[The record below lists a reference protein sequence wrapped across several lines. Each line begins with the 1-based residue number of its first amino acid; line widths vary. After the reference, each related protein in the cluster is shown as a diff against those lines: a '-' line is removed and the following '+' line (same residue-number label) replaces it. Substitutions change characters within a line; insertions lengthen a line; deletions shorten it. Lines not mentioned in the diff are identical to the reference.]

1 MIELLSLVVAGAV
14 SGGLYAVMASGL
26 VLTYQASGIFNLG
39 HGAIAFTT
47 AITYY
52 VLHQPDAA
60 GGLGLPIVPAA
71 LISVGVVAPLL
82 GILLDVALFRRLASA
97 PEAARL
103 VGSIGVLIALP
114 AAALLLIE
122 VLNLVFDAGLPAI
135 GGDSGV
141 APPGIGPTPPESY
154 TITRGVAV
162 SSDQL
167 AVLLAAALT
176 AGGLW
181 FLLRRTRLG
190 LETRAG
196 VDRASLAGLRG
207 IDTDRSSRIV
217 WGLTS
222 MLAGLAGVL
231 IAPLFDLSAITFHM
245 IVFTSFTAA
254 VAARLRSVPIAF
266 VAGLALGVIQNLVA
280 GYAPDVL
287 DDISGFRS
295 SVPFI
300 LLFVLMF
307 FVQGRG
313 RAAGTVA
320 EDAPAADPRSDLPP
334 WRRRLPW
341 GIATALF
348 LAYGLLVADSYWSGV
363 MHRGLVLSLI
373 FLSFVVVTG
382 LGGMI
387 NLAQAAFV
395 TTGGFVAGWAVN
407 HQFPSTVPILMS
419 NGRLVFWL
427 AALAAVVAAAA
438 VGVLVAL
445 PSLRL
450 GGLSL
455 ALATLAL
462 AFVGDRLI
470 FQLEGVRNGSRG
482 WSVPRPAYGPVDLG
496 DDRTLLVVL
505 VALVGLVVWL
515 VSNLQRSASG
525 RAVLALRSSS
535 VAATT
540 AGVDPVRTKLTL
552 FAVSAALAGF
562 GGAFYAMVNSPITN
576 TSAPPLLGVVWLA
589 VAVTFGIRRP
599 GGAVVAGLVY
609 SIFPVVL
616 SGIGGNWTGAPW
628 SALPDTARELLGEPE
643 LASLL
648 FGLGAVGLA
657 REPDGVLAH
666 VGHAL
671 RERRQAR
678 AGRRGAEQAEVQAAV
693 SAASTEVHGGTVATA
708 DEPAAAAAVP
718 AAVPDEPLAGPPEP
732 PTPGSVPARPRA
744 AEGDLP
750 SGDVPA
756 GDGVPARAPA
766 DDRAAALQLVDVRAG
781 YGEVEVLHG
790 VDLSVPAGG
799 VVAVLGANGAGKSTL
814 CGVAGGLV
822 EATGGRVLLAGQ
834 DVTDAPPHVRARA
847 GLLLAPEARGVFPG
861 LSVEDN
867 LAIRLRTPA
876 ARRAAHE
883 RFPILADRR
892 TQLAGLLSGG
902 EQQQLALAVALG
914 DPPAVFLADEPSL
927 GLAPMATETVF
938 EALAELRDLGSALV
952 LVEEQAGGALALA
965 DTVVLMELGRVAWSG
980 LAGSVDRARLTASY
994 LGAPAPV

>member
-14 SGGLYAVMASGL
+14 AGGLYAIMASGL
-26 VLTYQASGIFNLG
+26 VLTHQASGIFNLG
-39 HGAIAFTT
+39 HGAVAFTT
-47 AITYY
+47 ALVYY

-60 GGLGLPIVPAA
+60 GGMGLPIFPAA
-71 LISVGVVAPLL
+71 VLAVGVFAPLL

-97 PEAARL
+97 PESARL
-103 VGSIGVLIALP
+103 VGSIGVLIAVP
-114 AAALLLIE
+114 AAALLVIHAA
-122 VLNLVFDAGLPAI
+122 NLLFDAGLPTV
-135 GGDSGV
+135 GGDAGV
-141 APPGIGPTPPESY
+141 APPGIGPAPATTY

-167 AVLLAAALT
+167 AVLVAAALT
-176 AGGLW
+176 AAGLW

-196 VDRASLAGLRG
+196 VDRPVLAGLRG

-217 WGLTS
+217 WALSSG
-222 MLAGLAGVL
+222 LAGLAGVL

-245 IVFTSFTAA
+245 IVFTAFTAA
-254 VAARLRSVPIAF
+254 VAARLRSVPVAF
-266 VAGLALGVIQNLVA
+266 AAGLALGVVQNLVH

-287 DDISGFRS
+287 ANISGFRS
-295 SVPFI
+295 SVPFMV
-300 LLFVLMF
+300 LFVLLF
-307 FVQGRG
+307 LVPSRD
-313 RAAGTVA
+313 RAAGSMA
-320 EDAPAADPRSDLPP
+320 EEAPAVDPRDDLSP

-341 GIATALF
+341 ALATVAL
-348 LAYGLLVADSYWSGV
+348 LAYGLLVADAYWTGV
-363 MHRGLVLSLI
+363 LHRGLVLGLI

-407 HQFPSTVPILMS
+407 HQFPSTVPVLMQ
-419 NGRLVFWL
+419 NGRLVFWV
-427 AALAAVVAAAA
+427 AALLAVVAAAA
-438 VGVLVAL
+438 VGSLVAL

-450 GGLSL
+450 GGLHL

-462 AFVGDRLI
+462 AFVGDRLV

-482 WSVPRPAYGPVDLG
+482 WSVPKPAYGPVDLG
-496 DDRTLLVVL
+496 DDATLLVVLVVL
-505 VALVGLVVWL
+505 VALVSGLVG
-515 VSNLQRSASG
+515 NLQRSASG

-609 SIFPVVL
+609 AAFPSVL
-616 SGIGGNWTGAPW
+616 MGIGGTWEGAPW
-628 SALPDTARELLGEPE
+628 SWLPDSGRELLGEPE

-657 REPDGVLAH
+657 RQPDGVLADI
-666 VGHAL
+666 GHRL
-671 RERRQAR
+671 RERRQVAPID
-678 AGRRGAEQAEVQAAV
+678 E
-693 SAASTEVHGGTVATA
+693 VATPQTSSA
-708 DEPAAAAAVP
+708 PPVP
-718 AAVPDEPLAGPPEP
+718 AMG
-732 PTPGSVPARPRA
+732 TG
-744 AEGDLP
+744 G
-750 SGDVPA
+750 
-756 GDGVPARAPA
+756 
-766 DDRAAALQLVDVRAG
+766 ALSLVGVRAG
-781 YGEVEVLHG
+781 YGEIEVLHG
-790 VDLSVPAGG
+790 IDLTVAPGG

-814 CGVAGGLV
+814 CAVAAGLLTPTAGSVRLGGV
-822 EATGGRVLLAGQ
+822 
-834 DVTDAPPHVRARA
+834 DVTADRPHLRARA

-876 ARRAAHE
+876 ARRAAFD
-883 RFPILADRR
+883 RFPILEQRR
-892 TQLAGLLSGG
+892 RQLAGLLSGG
-902 EQQQLALAVALG
+902 EQQQLALAVALA
-914 DPPAVFLADEPSL
+914 DPPAVFVADEPSL
-927 GLAPMATETVF
+927 GLAPMAAEAVF
-938 EALAELRDLGSALV
+938 AALGELRDLGCALV
-952 LVEEQAGGALALA
+952 LVEEQAAGALALA
-965 DTVVLMELGRVAWSG
+965 DDVVLVELGRVAWSG
-980 LAGSVDRARLTASY
+980 PAAEVDRHRLTASY
-994 LGAPAPV
+994 LGAAPA

>member
-26 VLTYQASGIFNLG
+26 VLTYQSSGIFNLG
-39 HGAIAFTT
+39 HGAVAFTT
-47 AITYY
+47 ALLYY
-52 VLHQPDAA
+52 LLHQPTAA
-60 GGLGLPIVPAA
+60 GGLGLPILPAA
-71 LISVGVVAPLL
+71 ILAIGVFAPLL
-82 GILLDVALFRRLASA
+82 GIFLDVALFRRLASA

-114 AAALLLIE
+114 AAALLVIRI
-122 VLNLVFDAGLPAI
+122 LNEVFDAGLPSV

-141 APPGIGPTPPESY
+141 APPGIGPSPATSW

-162 SSDQL
+162 NSDQV
-167 AVLLAAALT
+167 AVLAAAALT
-176 AGGLW
+176 AAGLW
-181 FLLRRTRLG
+181 YLLRRTRLG

-196 VDRASLAGLRG
+196 VDRPVLAGLRG
-207 IDTDRSSRIV
+207 IDTARSSRIV
-217 WGLTS
+217 WALTS

-231 IAPLFDLSAITFHM
+231 IAPLFDLSAISFHM

-254 VAARLRSVPIAF
+254 VAARLRSVPVAF
-266 VAGLALGVIQNLVA
+266 AGGLALGVVQNLVN

-287 DDISGFRS
+287 ANISGFRS
-295 SVPFI
+295 SVPFM

-313 RAAGTVA
+313 RAAGSVA
-320 EDAPAADPRSDLPP
+320 EDAPVADPRDDLAP

-341 GIATALF
+341 GVATAFF
-348 LAYGLLVADSYWSGV
+348 LAYGLFVADSYWSGV
-363 MHRGLVLSLI
+363 LHRGLVLGLI

-395 TTGGFVAGWAVN
+395 TTGGFVTGWLVN
-407 HQFPSTVPILMS
+407 HQFPSTVPIVMT
-419 NGRLVFWL
+419 NGRLVFWV
-427 AALAAVVAAAA
+427 AALVAVVVAAA

-450 GGLSL
+450 GGLTL

-462 AFVGDRLI
+462 AFIGDRLV
-470 FQLEGVRNGSRG
+470 FQLEGVRNGSSG
-482 WSVPRPAYGPVDLG
+482 WSVRRPAYGPIDLG

-505 VALVGLVVWL
+505 VILVGLVAGL
-515 VSNLQRSASG
+515 VGNLQRSATG
-525 RAVLALRSSS
+525 RSVLALRSSS

-552 FAVSAALAGF
+552 FAVSAALAGL

-609 SIFPVVL
+609 SAFPVVL
-616 SGIGGNWTGAPW
+616 LGIGGQWEGAPW

-657 REPDGVLAH
+657 RQPDGVLAD

-671 RERRQAR
+671 RERRLAR
-678 AGRRGAEQAEVQAAV
+678 AGGGSAAGSSDPVPTEVAATGETTAAAPAV
-693 SAASTEVHGGTVATA
+693 PTAASVEPTAAST
-708 DEPAAAAAVP
+708 AALA
-718 AAVPDEPLAGPPEP
+718 LAG
-732 PTPGSVPARPRA
+732 VH
-744 AEGDLP
+744 
-750 SGDVPA
+750 
-756 GDGVPARAPA
+756 
-766 DDRAAALQLVDVRAG
+766 AG

-790 VDLSVPAGG
+790 IDLVVPVGG
-799 VVAVLGANGAGKSTL
+799 AVAVLGANGAGKSTL
-814 CGVAGGLV
+814 CAVAAGLV
-822 EATGGRVLLAGQ
+822 APTAGTVLLAGR
-834 DVTDAPPHVRARA
+834 DVTAESAHLRARE

-861 LSVEDN
+861 LSVDDN

-883 RFPILADRR
+883 RFPILGQRR
-892 TQLAGLLSGG
+892 GQLAGLLSGG
-902 EQQQLALAVALG
+902 EQQQLALAVALA

-927 GLAPMATETVF
+927 GLAPMAAETVF
-938 EALAELRDLGSALV
+938 EALAELRDLGTALV
-952 LVEEQAGGALALA
+952 LVEEQAGGALGLA
-965 DTVVLMELGRVAWSG
+965 DSVVLVELGRVAWSG
-980 LAGSVDRARLTASY
+980 PAAEVDLDRLTAAY
-994 LGAPAPV
+994 LGASI